1 VHPAVLDA
9 YLDRSLFAVPLPH
22 DVLPDGPVLPRLQP
36 EEIAVLAFLKQRC
49 AQPDSLSQ
57 KAS

>member
-1 VHPAVLDA
+1 
-9 YLDRSLFAVPLPH
+9 
-22 DVLPDGPVLPRLQP
+22 VLPDGPVLPRLQP